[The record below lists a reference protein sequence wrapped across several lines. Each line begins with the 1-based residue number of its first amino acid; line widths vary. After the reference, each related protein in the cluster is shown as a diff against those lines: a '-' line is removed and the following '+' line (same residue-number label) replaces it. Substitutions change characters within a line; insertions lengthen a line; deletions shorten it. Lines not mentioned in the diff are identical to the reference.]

1 MIGKRDNW
9 LYDCDRL
16 DFMTSASNQQQTSTT
31 FPFPMIA
38 TYIEN
43 DHVIDPHV
51 SNNDFVI
58 TRTQNSAC
66 SISL

>member
-38 TYIEN
+38 TYIEM
-43 DHVIDPHV
+43 IM
-51 SNNDFVI
+51 
-58 TRTQNSAC
+58 
-66 SISL
+66 SLILM